1 MGVLQRFEHR
11 LEGMVEGA
19 FARAFKSELQPVEVA
34 SAIQREMDDR
44 AAIVA
49 QGRTLVPNDF
59 VVEVAEDDYARLD
72 VYADSLGIE
81 LATLAREYAKEQGYS
96 FVGPVR
102 MRFEGVRD
110 LTTGTFRIL
119 SGVIRGTTV
128 EDGEIR
134 RPASDL
140 PQPAGGFHGN
150 PRLLVS
156 GPEPGPDGSTQR
168 TYEIS
173 TPLIILGRGHRLR
186 PAARRPWRLP
196 PPRRDPGRG
205 RRGRARRPR
214 LHQRDVRQR
223 PARPASHAERRH
235 PGDPRPDDPGLP
247 QGQHLLSRLQ
257 YKYHSRGRERGYGL
271 APPAAR
277 PGQPNHGNGQPRTH
291 DPMNALELTL
301 VRIGFLAVLW
311 LFVIAAVG
319 VVRTDLFGPASQ
331 RRKRPRRAA
340 PAGRAQARAP
350 EVQAGPDVARRRPQ
364 QLLVTAGIARR
375 HDARPD

>member
-72 VYADSLGIE
+72 MYADSLGIE

-134 RPASDL
+134 RPATDL
-140 PQPAGGFHGN
+140 PQPTGGFRGN

-156 GPEPGPDGSTQR
+156 GPDGGPDGGHQR
-168 TYEIS
+168 TYEIT
-173 TPLIILGRGHRLR
+173 TPLVILGRGTDCDLRLV
-186 PAARRPWRLP
+186 
-196 PPRRDPGRG
+196 DPGVSR
-205 RRGRARRPR
+205 
-214 LHQRDVRQR
+214 H
-223 PARPASHAERRH
+223 HAEIRVED
-235 PGDPRPDDPGLP
+235 GEVVLVDLGSTN
-247 QGQHLLSRLQ
+247 GTFV
-257 YKYHSRGRERGYGL
+257 
-271 APPAAR
+271 
-277 PGQPNHGNGQPRTH
+277 NGQPVRRVPLSDGTRVTLGRT
-291 DPMNALELTL
+291 TL
-301 VRIGFLAVLW
+301 VF
-311 LFVIAAVG
+311 
-319 VVRTDLFGPASQ
+319 
-331 RRKRPRRAA
+331 RRD
-340 PAGRAQARAP
+340 GSY
-350 EVQAGPDVARRRPQ
+350 
-364 QLLVTAGIARR
+364 
-375 HDARPD
+375 

>member
-1 MGVLQRFEHR
+1 
-11 LEGMVEGA
+11 MVEGA

-72 VYADSLGIE
+72 VYADNLGIE

-134 RPASDL
+134 RPASDV
-140 PQPAGGFHGN
+140 PQPSGAFHGN

-156 GPEPGPDGSTQR
+156 GPEAGPDRGTQR

-173 TPLIILGRGHRLR
+173 TPLIILGRGTDCDLRLV
-186 PAARRPWRLP
+186 
-196 PPRRDPGRG
+196 DPGVSR
-205 RRGRARRPR
+205 
-214 LHQRDVRQR
+214 H
-223 PARPASHAERRH
+223 HAEIRVED
-235 PGDPRPDDPGLP
+235 GEVVLVDLGSTN
-247 QGQHLLSRLQ
+247 GTFV
-257 YKYHSRGRERGYGL
+257 
-271 APPAAR
+271 
-277 PGQPNHGNGQPRTH
+277 NGQPVRRVTLTDGTRVTLGRT
-291 DPMNALELTL
+291 TL
-301 VRIGFLAVLW
+301 IF
-311 LFVIAAVG
+311 
-319 VVRTDLFGPASQ
+319 
-331 RRKRPRRAA
+331 RRDR
-340 PAGRAQARAP
+340 
-350 EVQAGPDVARRRPQ
+350 VY
-364 QLLVTAGIARR
+364 
-375 HDARPD
+375 

>member
-1 MGVLQRFEHR
+1 
-11 LEGMVEGA
+11 MVEGA

-72 VYADSLGIE
+72 MYADSLSIE

-140 PQPAGGFHGN
+140 PQPAGGFRGN

-156 GPEPGPDGSTQR
+156 GPDAGPDGGNQR

-173 TPLIILGRGHRLR
+173 TPLVILGRGTDCDLRLV
-186 PAARRPWRLP
+186 
-196 PPRRDPGRG
+196 DPGVSR
-205 RRGRARRPR
+205 
-214 LHQRDVRQR
+214 H
-223 PARPASHAERRH
+223 HAEIRVED
-235 PGDPRPDDPGLP
+235 GDVVLVDLGSTN
-247 QGQHLLSRLQ
+247 GTFV
-257 YKYHSRGRERGYGL
+257 
-271 APPAAR
+271 
-277 PGQPNHGNGQPRTH
+277 NGQPVRRIALADGTRVTLGRT
-291 DPMNALELTL
+291 TL
-301 VRIGFLAVLW
+301 VF
-311 LFVIAAVG
+311 
-319 VVRTDLFGPASQ
+319 
-331 RRKRPRRAA
+331 RRDGAY
-340 PAGRAQARAP
+340 
-350 EVQAGPDVARRRPQ
+350 
-364 QLLVTAGIARR
+364 
-375 HDARPD
+375 